1 MNRNAIRTA
10 LLAASVAAVAM
21 LAGCSSSG
29 GAANSSNGGDAGSV
43 SGGRAV
49 PAAGAAPQSA
59 RGAAADKA
67 AAGAASAPQEGT
79 HLGGANSGTSTAG
92 GRNADT
98 ADVTSLAL
106 IRTASLQVR
115 IARASGVARAANEA
129 DRIAVASGGT
139 VYSDDRTAGRYASA
153 SLTLKVPPD
162 SLEPVI
168 NQLAGLG
175 KEIQRTSSTK
185 DVTSQVAD
193 VASRTLSAR
202 QSLARL
208 RALYTQATK
217 VGQVIAIESEIATRE
232 ADLESL
238 EAQQRA
244 LSSETATSTINL
256 SLTAARH
263 VPPPAKPHHS
273 RGGFLGGLTHGWD
286 AFVTTVTAL
295 VTALGAV
302 LPFLVLL
309 LIAGAAA
316 WRWRRRIPFRRP
328 RRSVPEPE

>member
-1 MNRNAIRTA
+1 MNRNAIRAAALTAVVAATA
-10 LLAASVAAVAM
+10 LLA
-21 LAGCSSSG
+21 GCTS
-29 GAANSSNGGDAGSV
+29 
-43 SGGRAV
+43 
-49 PAAGAAPQSA
+49 
-59 RGAAADKA
+59 
-67 AAGAASAPQEGT
+67 T
-79 HLGGANSGTSTAG
+79 GGANSADSGGGGSAG
-92 GRNADT
+92 GSVPQPVAGAYAGSAAGKAAASGPKQDEHGTATGGGATADT
-98 ADVTSLAL
+98 ADVTSLSL

-115 IARASGVARAANEA
+115 IAKADQVAHAADQA
-129 DRIAVASGGT
+129 DRIAVSSGGS
-139 VYSDDRTAGRYASA
+139 VFSDDRTAGKHASA
-153 SLTLKVPPD
+153 SLTLKVPPQ
-162 SLEPVI
+162 SLESLI
-168 NQLAGLG
+168 DRLAALG
-175 KEIQRTSSTK
+175 KETQRSSSTK

-208 RALYTQATK
+208 RALYTSATK
-217 VGQVIAIESEIATRE
+217 VGQVIEIESEIATRE

-238 EAQQRA
+238 EAQQRVLA
-244 LSSETATSTINL
+244 GETATATINL
-256 SLTAARH
+256 ELTAAKH
-263 VPPPAKPHHS
+263 APPAAKPHHS
-273 RGGFLGGLTHGWD
+273 RGGFVGGLSHGWD